1 MEYKPNEHNMKKNN
15 NVMQQWFFAQYG
27 RNKESYDALLWHP
40 SPHSI
45 NRFLSYFDDAVT
57 MAGEQI
63 IEEVNTSLPV
73 SDFQLVDK
81 ALQVLERFEYK
92 EVVPALVITLHDLRL
107 TQDAQNGLFVNL
119 EINSNDISNNLI
131 LVQYFDGLNY
141 DTIQTQLFETNKTEV
156 GSMKNSI
163 LSYVQELNKGFEL
176 GEEKP
181 LASHLLLKDEFAA
194 FLLSQDCI
202 SLALCDV
209 FIHCNH
215 GLLSHHFYGVLGEEL
230 YNRLSATN
238 TPGRINTT
246 DNLESNSFEEE
257 DLPF

>member
-1 MEYKPNEHNMKKNN
+1 MEYKPNEPKIKKNN
-15 NVMQQWFFAQYG
+15 LKQQWFFAQYG
-27 RNKESYDALLWHP
+27 RNKESYDVLLWHP
-40 SPHSI
+40 VPHSI

-57 MAGEQI
+57 IAGEQT
-63 IEEVNTSLPV
+63 IEEINSSLPV

-107 TQDAQNGLFVNL
+107 TQDVQNGLFVNL

-131 LVQYFDGLNY
+131 LVQYFDGINY
-141 DTIQTQLFETNKTEV
+141 DTIQTQLFETKKTEV
-156 GSMKNSI
+156 ESMKNRI
-163 LSYVQELNKGFEL
+163 LSNVQELNKGFEL

-181 LASHLLLKDEFAA
+181 PASNLSLNDEFTA

-202 SLALCDV
+202 SLKLCDV

-230 YNRLSATN
+230 YQRLSATN
-238 TPGRINTT
+238 TTGTINTT
-246 DNLESNSFEEE
+246 GNLESNSFEEE